1 MPIRQALGN
10 TIDRYSTQAK
20 SLGLPD
26 FGISEWIAGGPTVNT
41 NQRLAPQSFAS
52 DAAPTPNMSVNPNP
66 NMSVTPPGY
75 QRPTPQTQS
84 PAPTPKPQGGDING
98 QENVDWYTNEFGNRV
113 AITNPYDNI
122 QPQGPSQQE
131 IDSQFAP
138 VLDVYNQAEG
148 NLRGQLPGLI
158 SEAEAQAQASRG
170 LLDNSKANTNELLGS
185 QEQQT
190 RYNQQNQTAQQRQ
203 TLQELQTANQQR
215 FGGASSAG
223 QAAGE
228 LQGREYQRNTF
239 QIGQQ
244 AQQALQQIQQQRQTV
259 ERDYNQGLQQLEVN
273 KQQAVNQI
281 QRTFQDKLLE
291 INARRGET
299 ESAKAQARMGALQEL
314 RNAAYQ
320 IDVSKAQFQAQLQMQ
335 AQQNASQL
343 DSISK
348 QYLSAGSEAQ
358 DVVDNNSAI
367 PAPTNTV
374 INSGRDQAQQYVGQI
389 APQSRR
395 ELDYGNPLANMFSNT
410 QPAF

>member
-1 MPIRQALGN
+1 MAAPYAIGSSADGG
-10 TIDRYSTQAK
+10 IRYSDD
-20 SLGLPD
+20 S
-26 FGISEWIAGGPTVNT
+26 ISY
-41 NQRLAPQSFAS
+41 QSS
-52 DAAPTPNMSVNPNP
+52 APTPPSYVFSGPNQNATPANPNST
-66 NMSVTPPGY
+66 NAY
-75 QRPTPQTQS
+75 
-84 PAPTPKPQGGDING
+84 NG
-98 QENVDWYTNEFGNRV
+98 QPAINAGGGSGSSGGGQVLGASTGGGNSGSGGGYTGGGTQNTDYYVNEFGNRV

-131 IDSQFAP
+131 IDSQFNP

-299 ESAKAQARMGALQEL
+299 ESDKAQARMGALQEL

-374 INSGRDQAQQYVGQI
+374 INSGTDQAQQYVGQI